1 MKRILIIR
9 NFLIYLKLLNNKRID
24 MATLIINTND
34 QSELRLLEELLKK
47 MKISA
52 KVLTNEDKENLGL
65 LKLLNEVDRT
75 KKVSKSKVIKKLSG
89 K

>member
-1 MKRILIIR
+1 
-9 NFLIYLKLLNNKRID
+9 

-34 QSELRLLEELLKK
+34 KAELKLLEELLKK

-65 LKLLNEVDRT
+65 LKLLAEVDRT
-75 KKVSKSKVIKKLSG
+75 KKVSKSKVIEKLSR